1 MQLLFPFLISLNF
14 VRPYPFQRSSPGYDV
29 LHYNINLK
37 IRPETRNLS
46 GSVEFIVVVTENSLN
61 NIKFNAKDIFID
73 SVLAMN
79 RKILSF
85 SYPDSDLVE
94 FILPYRIFKGETLNF
109 KVYFYKFYPGNVPID
124 NMRGVFFHP
133 SNMVFTFSEPQ
144 DARRIFPCWDE
155 PYDKATLKIKFN
167 VPYGFE
173 VASNGLL
180 MEKREYPQHDSTIFV
195 FYESH
200 NIATYLIAFSLYS
213 NYKILNDYY
222 QDKPLFYY
230 VVDEKNRIVAE
241 SLKTLHRDAMDF
253 FSKKFL
259 YYPFSKYGV
268 ASVFD
273 FPGGMENQTI
283 TFVNPGWWNDTG
295 NIYKFEFGFVHELAH
310 QWFGDFV
317 TPSDWKEIWLNEGFA
332 SYMEVLW
339 AEYKYGKKKAIQIL
353 ENFKN
358 LFFSVD
364 STELYPIFDPR
375 DTYFN
380 SERFLPIIYKKGAY
394 VLHILRKL
402 IGDNSFFS
410 ALKDYLTLNAYGN
423 VTISDFQSACEKYY
437 GSSLFFF
444 FEEWLTR
451 GDYPRFKIYDTT
463 YSAGANLYVNEIR
476 IKQKFPPYILPLRIS
491 IYYDNNFYFKDL
503 WIDDTF
509 EIYKIQT
516 LYVPD
521 SISYNPEKDILCKII
536 KGPVWERKGVVEN
549 VFIYNDRGN
558 VVFDFKMNKKS
569 EVNIKIFDESGRNV
583 RRLLRDILEPGEYR
597 VLWTGKS
604 SSGRFKSAG
613 NYFLLLEAGGR
624 RIFKKFILI
633 K

>member
-1 MQLLFPFLISLNF
+1 MKLIFFFMFSLSF

-46 GSVEFIVVVTENSLN
+46 GYVEFIVVVTENSLN
-61 NIKFNAKDIFID
+61 SIKFEADDLFID
-73 SVLAMN
+73 SVRIMN

-85 SYPDSDLVE
+85 FYPDSDLVE
-94 FILPYRIFKGETLNF
+94 FVLPYRIFKGETLTF
-109 KVYFYKFYPGNVPID
+109 KVYFYKFYPGNFPVD
-124 NMRGVFFHP
+124 KMRGVFFHP
-133 SNMVFTFSEPQ
+133 SSMVFTFSEPQ

-167 VPYGFE
+167 VPYGYE
-173 VASNGLL
+173 AISNGLL
-180 MEKREYPQHDSTIFV
+180 MQKIEYPQHDSTVFV

-200 NIATYLIAFSLYS
+200 NIATYLIAFSIYHKYQILY
-213 NYKILNDYY
+213 DYY

-230 VVDEKNRIVAE
+230 AVDEKNRIVAE
-241 SLKTLHRDAMDF
+241 RLKPFHKEAIDF
-253 FSKKFL
+253 FSKRFL
-259 YYPFSKYGV
+259 NYPFSKYGV
-268 ASVFD
+268 VSIFD

-283 TFVNPGWWNDTG
+283 TFVNPGWWSDTS
-295 NIYKFEFGFVHELAH
+295 NIYKFEYGFIHELAH

-332 SYMEVLW
+332 SYMEVIW
-339 AEYKYGKKKAIQIL
+339 AEFKHGRERAIKIL
-353 ENFKN
+353 DEFKN

-364 STELYPIFDPR
+364 SNELYPIFDPR

-380 SERFLPIIYKKGAY
+380 GQRFLQIIYKKGAY
-394 VLHILRKL
+394 VLHMLRKL
-402 IGDNSFFS
+402 IGDNNFFN
-410 ALKDYLTLNAYGN
+410 AIKDYLTLNAYGN

-437 GSSLFFF
+437 GNSLFFF

-451 GDYPRFKIYDTT
+451 SDYPVFKIYDTT
-463 YSAGANLYVNEIR
+463 YPIGANLYLNEIR
-476 IKQKFPPYILPLRIS
+476 IRQRFPPYILPLKVAL
-491 IYYDNNFYFKDL
+491 YNDNDLYFKDL

-521 SISYNPEKDILCKII
+521 SIVYNPEKDILCKII
-536 KGPVWERKGVVEN
+536 RGPVIKGRELVEN
-549 VFIYNDRGN
+549 IYVFNNKGN
-558 VVFDFKMNKKS
+558 VFFNFKVNKKS
-569 EVNIKIFDESGRNV
+569 EINIKIFDGTGRNV
-583 RRLLRDILEPGEYR
+583 RNLVRDILEPGEYK

-613 NYFLLLEAGGR
+613 NYFLLLEAGGTK
-624 RIFKKFILI
+624 IFKKFILI